1 MAEREIVPLE
11 LREDVTVAE
20 EHAVAVLRAD
30 TVVVLDT
37 VVVIDAVEVT
47 DVETQAVVVEDPV
60 KVSLV
65 VGVKEADEVAEEL
78 AV

>member
-1 MAEREIVPLE
+1 M
-11 LREDVTVAE
+11 TVAE

-30 TVVVLDT
+30 NVALLDT
-37 VVVIDAVEVT
+37 VVVIDAVEVP
-47 DVETQAVVVEDPV
+47 DVEPQAVVVEDPV

-65 VGVKEADEVAEEL
+65 VGVKEADKVAEEL